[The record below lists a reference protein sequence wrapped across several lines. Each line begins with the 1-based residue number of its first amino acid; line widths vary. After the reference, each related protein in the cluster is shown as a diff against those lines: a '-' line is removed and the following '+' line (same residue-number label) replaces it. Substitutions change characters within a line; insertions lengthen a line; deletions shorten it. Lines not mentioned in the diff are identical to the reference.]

1 MKKSVFLL
9 MLAFCLNLV
18 ANDGN
23 NRITILEGTVYDENE
38 KPLTGAIISIM
49 DGKYA
54 TMSDINGKY
63 SLNTK
68 DGDNIPDNKKIKISV
83 KSIGYESQMIMIN
96 TKKDEALNIDFIL
109 NENKRI
115 LINEITPKDFKY
127 YPLPSPTPKEQIR
140 EMPNPKFILCK

>member
-1 MKKSVFLL
+1 MFTL
-9 MLAFCLNLV
+9 CLNLV

-23 NRITILEGTVYDENE
+23 NKATILEGTVYDENE

-54 TMSDINGKY
+54 TVSDINGKY
-63 SLNTK
+63 SLK
-68 DGDNIPDNKKIKISV
+68 AKEDIPDNEKIKISV

-96 TKKDEALNIDFIL
+96 TKKDKALNIDFLL

-115 LINEITPKDFKY
+115 LINEITPKDFNYK
-127 YPLPSPTPKEQIR
+127 PLPNPKEQIR
-140 EMPNPKFILCK
+140 EKPNPKFILCE